1 MVPVHFVS
9 QVFSL
14 PLKTDEHPHGIF
26 TEYEMYMTLAVCFT
40 YIFLDVDPAKHFQ
53 LREAAT
59 ALAQQLA
66 KLVTLNVKDVED
78 DTIFEKLLSQF
89 KPVRKELADYGVH
102 MIKRLLV
109 GGKSAEDVVWEVIP
123 TAVAGNA
130 NQGQAF
136 AHLLDLYLSEPYY
149 TKHWHEV
156 VALSRAN
163 TPDANHN
170 LRKYV
175 LEGMRLNPQ
184 AFGVLR
190 RVENDGLTIKDGGR
204 TISPRKGDKL
214 FTSFYSALLDPSVFP
229 EPKEI
234 KLDRPE
240 DLYIVYGYGTHEC
253 LGKEVNILAM
263 AAMLKTFARHLKGL
277 RRSPGLQGQ
286 LKYILKDGLAKVYMK
301 EDWSAWWPFPTTMK
315 VEYDGWVD

>member
-130 NQGQAF
+130 NQGQAVSPLSCF
-136 AHLLDLYLSEPYY
+136 ARQTVTKFLQISNKQGHLFSLPISLTY
-149 TKHWHEV
+149 T
-156 VALSRAN
+156 SPSPT
-163 TPDANHN
+163 TPST
-170 LRKYV
+170 
-175 LEGMRLNPQ
+175 GMRS
-184 AFGVLR
+184 LR
-190 RVENDGLTIKDGGR
+190 SQGLTPQMQT
-204 TISPRKGDKL
+204 TISANMSLRACVSTPKLLASSAGSKTTALQSKTEGAPLAPEKATSCSPPFTVLFLTRASSLNRKRSSWIGPR
-214 FTSFYSALLDPSVFP
+214 TSTLCMD
-229 EPKEI
+229 
-234 KLDRPE
+234 
-240 DLYIVYGYGTHEC
+240 
-253 LGKEVNILAM
+253 M
-263 AAMLKTFARHLKGL
+263 ARM
-277 RRSPGLQGQ
+277 
-286 LKYILKDGLAKVYMK
+286 
-301 EDWSAWWPFPTTMK
+301 SAWVRRLIFWP
-315 VEYDGWVD
+315 WRQC